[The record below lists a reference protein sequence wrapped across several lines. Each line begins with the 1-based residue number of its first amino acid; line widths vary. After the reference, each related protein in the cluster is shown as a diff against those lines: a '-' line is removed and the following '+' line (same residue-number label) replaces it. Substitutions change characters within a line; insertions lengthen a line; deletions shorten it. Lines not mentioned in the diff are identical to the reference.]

1 MALPRRIMSL
11 FSGRRGGADAPVV
24 TGIVDWMGPSANSGI
39 PGTDWIGSLTLLVW
53 REGDGPAITERLW
66 IEQTLGKGDQA
77 TKAWMSQFSAGETV
91 RLALAG
97 PVDRTAIGFRARLAS
112 KMPTAE
118 DEELRAIAAPLL
130 NPPPYDDPVL
140 GRFVP
145 HARMPALYEQVAEW
159 LGQPLNLTLST
170 QTPADLPD
178 CAATAVALISDTARW
193 QAAAEA
199 MIVESL
205 YDLWLEEWR
214 EEEDP
219 VLDHADF
226 LARLTR
232 PALTVYADG
241 SFEFEWEDDSLFLGH
256 CVMAT
261 GTLEEGF
268 DDAGIA
274 G

>member
-11 FSGRRGGADAPVV
+11 FSGRRGGGDAPVV

-39 PGTDWIGSLTLLVW
+39 PGADWIGSLTLLVW

-66 IEQTLGKGDQA
+66 VEQTLGKGDQA

-130 NPPPYDDPVL
+130 NPPPFDDPVL

-145 HARMPALYEQVAEW
+145 HARMPALYEQVADW

-170 QTPADLPD
+170 QTPADLPG
-178 CAATAVALISDTARW
+178 CAATAVALINDAARW

-219 VLDHADF
+219 VLDQADF

-241 SFEFEWEDDSLFLGH
+241 SFEFEWEDDGLFLGH

-261 GTLEEGF
+261 GSLEEGF

>member
-1 MALPRRIMSL
+1 MAIARRIMSI
-11 FSGRRGGADAPVV
+11 FSGKSGVSDAPVV
-24 TGIVDWMGPSANSGI
+24 TGIVDWMGPSASSGV
-39 PGTDWIGSLTLLVW
+39 PGTDWVGSLRLLVW

-66 IEQTLGKGDQA
+66 IEQTLGKGNNA
-77 TKAWMSQFSAGETV
+77 SKAWMQQFSAGETV

-97 PVDRTAIGFRARLAS
+97 PVDPTAIGFRARLAS
-112 KMPTAE
+112 KLPTSE

-130 NPPPYDDPVL
+130 NPPPFDDPVL

-145 HARMPALYEQVAEW
+145 HARMPALYEQVADW
-159 LGQPLNLTLST
+159 LGQPINLTLST
-170 QTPADLPD
+170 ETLADLPD
-178 CAATAVALISDTARW
+178 CAATAAVIINDAAHW

-199 MIVESL
+199 MIVEKL
-205 YDLWLEEWR
+205 YELWRDEWR

-232 PALTVYADG
+232 PALTTYSGGV
-241 SFEFEWEDDSLFLGH
+241 FEFTWEDDDLFFGH

-261 GTLEEGF
+261 GSLEEGF